1 MIPWDDPHQRLLS
14 RAATLFAGAL
24 LLLPPLAGLMS
35 DAADGVAPTAS
46 IIAVS
51 AAAASLLWGTL
62 RRDIMFLLP
71 GFLVTAAA
79 TTTGLSEPVREA
91 LLSGNRAATWWLV
104 AMLYLL
110 LALRACDRSRSVVA
124 PVDQAPAPDPAN
136 VLRLRIHRLRTVTA
150 LALLVAPVTA
160 AIATQPA
167 PFSADLEVQ
176 AAVMF
181 SGLLPFF
188 LWVILFYVFFVAP
201 ETSRTLDSAH
211 HRSEADRRWSAVRSL
226 LLPIA
231 ALAVLLVFRGI
242 L

>member
-1 MIPWDDPHQRLLS
+1 MIPWDDPHRRLLS
-14 RAATLFAGAL
+14 RAATLVAGAL

-35 DAADGVAPTAS
+35 DAADGVTPTAS

-51 AAAASLLWGTL
+51 AAAASLLWGIL

-79 TTTGLSEPVREA
+79 TTTGLSQPVREA

-104 AMLYLL
+104 AVLYLL
-110 LALRACDRSRSVVA
+110 LALRACDRSRSVVV
-124 PVDQAPAPDPAN
+124 PVDQAPAPEPASL
-136 VLRLRIHRLRTVTA
+136 LRLRMHRLRSAVA
-150 LALLVAPVTA
+150 LVLLIAPVIA
-160 AIATQPA
+160 AVATQPD

-188 LWVILFYVFFVAP
+188 LWVILFYGFFVAP
-201 ETSRTLDSAH
+201 ETSRSFESV
-211 HRSEADRRWSAVRSL
+211 RSTNRATRRWSTARSL
-226 LLPIA
+226 LLPLA
-231 ALAVLLVFRGI
+231 AIGMLIVFRGV